1 MKLSDFK
8 ILLVLQN
15 LKMAARR
22 PTKIQLAK
30 LEAQWQLGEYLGM
43 FSLVETILGSDWII
57 LFLASGGCG
66 TVMLCTKLDDPTKK
80 QYILKYINL
89 SK

>member
-1 MKLSDFK
+1 MKLSDFE

-43 FSLVETILGSDWII
+43 FSLVEKILGSDWII
-57 LFLASGGCG
+57 LLFQRL
-66 TVMLCTKLDDPTKK
+66 VVVVR
-80 QYILKYINL
+80 
-89 SK
+89 